1 VEAVVPEKEPVVG
14 YTDSNASRQ
23 FSEGLSRSGYDKK
36 RYEISRGNAIFSSKP
51 TVDPAEERRKEAEA
65 LAEKKRLAAGELS
78 DEEDHG
84 LGDD

>member
-1 VEAVVPEKEPVVG
+1 VEEVVVEKEPVVA

-36 RYEISRGNAIFSSKP
+36 RYEISRGNAVFSSKP
-51 TVDPAEERRKEAEA
+51 TVDPAEEKRKEAEA
-65 LAEKKRLAAGELS
+65 LAEKKRLAAGEQS